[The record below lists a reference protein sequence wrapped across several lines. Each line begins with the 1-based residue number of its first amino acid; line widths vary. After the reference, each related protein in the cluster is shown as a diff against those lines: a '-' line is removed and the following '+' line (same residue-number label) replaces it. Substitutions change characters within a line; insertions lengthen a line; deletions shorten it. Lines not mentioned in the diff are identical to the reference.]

1 MAKEIKTANTNN
13 ASENDAINVKE
24 VTDMK
29 NQETEVKEVQ
39 QEVPAETA
47 AQVPAEVEPEKESL
61 GKRIWKGVKKG
72 AKYAAVAAAIV
83 GGVFIG
89 EKIGEAV
96 GFDKATD
103 NYNKLSGS
111 GSDDPEDIIVD
122 SDVSDSSDDGFDV
135 NA

>member
-1 MAKEIKTANTNN
+1 MGKEIKNNVTANN
-13 ASENDAINVKE
+13 ASENDVVEKKE
-24 VTDMK
+24 EAVMNNTA
-29 NQETEVKEVQ
+29 TEVQ
-39 QEVPAETA
+39 QEVPAEQT
-47 AQVPAEVEPEKESL
+47 AQVPAAVEPEVKESL
-61 GKRIWKGVKKG
+61 GKRIWNGVKKG

-111 GSDDPEDIIVD
+111 GSDDPEDDDI
-122 SDVSDSSDDGFDV
+122 DVIDSSDDGFDV

>member
-1 MAKEIKTANTNN
+1 MAKEIKNVTAENN
-13 ASENDAINVKE
+13 NIQVKE
-24 VTDMK
+24 VPEMATT
-29 NQETEVKEVQ
+29 ETKEVEVQ
-39 QEVPAETA
+39 QELPAEQT
-47 AQVPAEVEPEKESL
+47 AQVPAAVEPEKESL

-111 GSDDPEDIIVD
+111 GSDDPEDIVVD

>member
-1 MAKEIKTANTNN
+1 MAKEIKNVTANN

-24 VTDMK
+24 VPEMAAT
-29 NQETEVKEVQ
+29 ETKEVQ
-39 QEVPAETA
+39 QEVPAEQT
-47 AQVPAEVEPEKESL
+47 AQVPAAVEPEKESL

-111 GSDDPEDIIVD
+111 GSDDPEDIVVD